1 MRIHLILWKL
11 KEEFNTDKI
20 KSDMKANLEAL
31 VGKIPGLIDIKV
43 NINAMDSSNVDVM
56 LDSSFDD
63 VDSYK
68 SYIQHPSH
76 VYVADTFVRP
86 FTSVRSCINFEE

>member
-1 MRIHLILWKL
+1 MKIHLILWKL

-43 NINAMDSSNVDVM
+43 NINDF
-56 LDSSFDD
+56 LL
-63 VDSYK
+63 K
-68 SYIQHPSH
+68 
-76 VYVADTFVRP
+76 T
-86 FTSVRSCINFEE
+86 

>member
-1 MRIHLILWKL
+1 MIKHIILWKL

-20 KSDMKANLEAL
+20 KSEMKSNLEAL
-31 VGKIPGLIDIKV
+31 KEEIPGIIDIKV

-56 LDSSFDD
+56 LDSSFDN

-68 SYIQHPSH
+68 SYIKHPSH

-86 FTSVRSCINFEE
+86 FTELRSCIDFEE